1 MPGSTEQATNYMK
14 SISDM
19 VLFKLA
25 QIKVQWSGVTIQV
38 PRDDQVTNKAA

>member
-1 MPGSTEQATNYMK
+1 MPSSTQQAADYME

-25 QIKVQWSGVTIQV
+25 QIKAQWSGVTIQV
-38 PRDDQVTNKAA
+38 LEDIQVTN